1 MAVSGRVVFAESALA
16 GASGVPCDEIFELP
30 AGSTRRSVETGD
42 CESAD
47 AGGSGKRAGTTT
59 EPIDQESEDK
69 HETKKRRRETSFS
82 NHNLENRI
90 EKMFKKYPCTPIS
103 NICKTQQ
110 WLAENDLR
118 YLRDNNQKFQT
129 VMDVLSNELIPYSIR
144 QFTDMYRK
152 PGCCPLFAMPR
163 GINEIVVK
171 NSDGIDEVVPYY
183 LPDEETI
190 NILSQLLDFQTNHK
204 TAEFLRTLV
213 NILDKRVPKL
223 NTMFVYAPPSS
234 GKNFFF
240 DFVLNFFLIR
250 GQMMNIRKGEGFPY
264 MDCVDRRV
272 IMFNEPNIAE
282 SPSTMDT
289 LKMLF
294 GGDFCPA
301 AVKFKAPTIIHRTP
315 VFVLTNDCM
324 LFRNVPA
331 FADRMSKFEWKPAPF
346 LKSVNGYPNPKMFPS
361 LLEKYNVEF

>member
-1 MAVSGRVVFAESALA
+1 
-16 GASGVPCDEIFELP
+16 
-30 AGSTRRSVETGD
+30 VETGD
-42 CESAD
+42 CSSED
-47 AGGSGKRAGTTT
+47 AGGYGKRAGTTF
-59 EPIDQESEDK
+59 ESIDQESEDQ

-82 NHNLENRI
+82 NHRLENRI
-90 EKMFKKYPCTPIS
+90 EKMFKMYPCTPIS

-171 NSDGIDEVVPYY
+171 NNDGEEQIVPYY
-183 LPDEETI
+183 LSDEDSLKIVSE
-190 NILSQLLDFQTNHK
+190 LLDFQTNNK
-204 TAEFLRTLV
+204 TFEFLKTLV

-250 GQMMNIRKGEGFPY
+250 GQLMNIRKGESFPY

-272 IMFNEPNIAE
+272 IMFNEPNICE

-331 FADRMSKFEWKPAPF
+331 FADRMSKFEWKAAPF
-346 LKSVNGYPNPKMFPS
+346 LKSVTGYPNPKMFPS
-361 LLEKYNVEF
+361 LLEKYKIEF

>member
-1 MAVSGRVVFAESALA
+1 MAVSGRIIFADSTLA
-16 GASGVPCDEIFELP
+16 GASSLSSDEIFELP
-30 AGSTRRSVETGD
+30 AGSVGRSVETGD
-42 CESAD
+42 CESTD
-47 AGGSGKRAGTTT
+47 FGGFGKRTGEAT
-59 EPIDQESEDK
+59 ESINQESED
-69 HETKKRRRETSFS
+69 HNETKKRRRETSVS
-82 NHNLENRI
+82 QHRIENRI
-90 EKMFKKYPCTPIS
+90 EKMFKQYPCTPIS

-118 YLRDNNQKFQT
+118 YVRDNHDKFKT

-171 NSDGIDEVVPYY
+171 GEDGIEKVVPYY
-183 LPDEETI
+183 LPDEDSL
-190 NILSQLLDFQTNHK
+190 NIVSELLDFQTNYK

-250 GQMMNIRKGEGFPY
+250 GQMMNIRRGEGFPY

-272 IMFNEPNIAE
+272 IMFNEPNIEE

-331 FADRMSKFEWKPAPF
+331 FADRMVKIGRASCRER
-346 LKSVNGYPNPKMFPS
+346 V
-361 LLEKYNVEF
+361 

>member
-1 MAVSGRVVFAESALA
+1 MLYTGRSLL
-16 GASGVPCDEIFELP
+16 GGSSVPRQEIFELA
-30 AGSTRRSVETGD
+30 AGDDGLSLESGD
-42 CESAD
+42 CSSSNSD
-47 AGGSGKRAGTTT
+47 CSGFAGRSRPGNIAA
-59 EPIDQESEDK
+59 EDETPVSK
-69 HETKKRRRETSFS
+69 KPRHEKNFS
-82 NHNLENRI
+82 QNKIEIKI
-90 EKMFKKYPCTPIS
+90 EKFFKKHPCTPIS

-110 WLAENDLR
+110 WLAESDFR
-118 YLRDNNQKFQT
+118 YIRDNNAKFQI

-144 QFTDMYRK
+144 QFTNMYRK
-152 PGCCPLFAMPR
+152 LGCNPLFAMPR

-171 NSDGIDEVVPYY
+171 KEIDGVGVETVVPYY
-183 LPDEETI
+183 LDELTSL
-190 NILSQLLDFQTNHK
+190 NIVSELLEYQTK
-204 TAEFLRTLV
+204 GQVKEFLTTLV

-223 NTMFVYAPPSS
+223 NSMFVYAPPSA

-250 GQMMNIRKGEGFPY
+250 GQLMNIRKGESFPY

-272 IMFNEPNIAE
+272 ILFNEPNICE

-315 VFVLTNDCM
+315 VFILTNDSM

-331 FADRMSKFEWKPAPF
+331 FADRMIRLEWEPAPF
-346 LKSVNGYPNPKMFPS
+346 LKHVAGYPHPIVFPK
-361 LLEKYNVEF
+361 LLEKYNIEY

>member
-1 MAVSGRVVFAESALA
+1 MLFTGRPLLGSSSLPSKEV
-16 GASGVPCDEIFELP
+16 FELAP
-30 AGSTRRSVETGD
+30 GDDGLSLESGD
-42 CESAD
+42 CSSSD
-47 AGGSGKRAGTTT
+47 SNCTGFPGRSRFGHTST
-59 EPIDQESEDK
+59 EDQAPLSKKPRSEK
-69 HETKKRRRETSFS
+69 GFS
-82 NHNLENRI
+82 QNKI
-90 EKMFKKYPCTPIS
+90 EIKVEKFFKKHPCTPIS

-110 WLAENDLR
+110 WLAESELR
-118 YLRDNNQKFQT
+118 YMRDNNSKFQV

-152 PGCCPLFAMPR
+152 QGCQPLFAMPR
-163 GINEIVVK
+163 GINEILVK
-171 NSDGIDEVVPYY
+171 KEVDGISVETVVPYY
-183 LPDEETI
+183 LDELTS
-190 NILSQLLDFQTNHK
+190 LQVVSQLLEYQTK
-204 TAEFLRTLV
+204 GQVKEFLTSLV

-223 NTMFVYAPPSS
+223 NSMFVYAPPSA

-250 GQMMNIRKGEGFPY
+250 GQLMNIRKGESFPY

-272 IMFNEPNIAE
+272 ILFNEPNICE

-315 VFVLTNDCM
+315 VFILTNDSM

-331 FADRMSKFEWKPAPF
+331 FADRMIRLEWEAAPF
-346 LKSVNGYPNPKMFPS
+346 LKNVAGYPNPIVFPK
-361 LLEKYNVEF
+361 LLEQYNIEY

>member
-1 MAVSGRVVFAESALA
+1 MAVSGRVVFSESTLT
-16 GASGVPCDEIFELP
+16 GAPSVPGDEVFELP
-30 AGSTRRSVETGD
+30 PGSIGRTVETGD
-42 CESAD
+42 CSSQD
-47 AGGSGKRAGTTT
+47 LDRLGKRTGETANSTN
-59 EPIDQESEDK
+59 QESEDI
-69 HETKKRRRETSFS
+69 HEAKKRRRETSFS
-82 NHNLENRI
+82 TNRLEQRI

-118 YLRDNNQKFQT
+118 YLRDNNPKFQV

-144 QFTDMYRK
+144 QFTEMYRK

-171 NSDGIDEVVPYY
+171 NDNGEETVVPYY
-183 LPDEETI
+183 LSDEDT
-190 NILSQLLDFQTNHK
+190 LTAVSKLLDFQTNNK
-204 TAEFLRTLV
+204 TPEFLKTLV
-213 NILDKRVPKL
+213 NILDKKIPKL

-250 GQMMNIRKGEGFPY
+250 GQMMNIRKGESFPY

-282 SPSTMDT
+282 SPATMDT

-315 VFVLTNDCM
+315 VFLLTNDCM

-331 FADRMSKFEWKPAPF
+331 FADRMVKYEWNPAPF
-346 LKSVNGYPNPKMFPS
+346 LKSYTGYPHPKMFPS
-361 LLEKYNVEF
+361 LLEKYNVEY